1 MLLNGAQND
10 AQTAPGASL
19 RALGSVLAAWR
30 SPGSLLERFLEPLGA
45 SWKPLGTLL
54 KSLGALLEATWSQL
68 GANMTGFRGPKVAKM
83 EPKSVP
89 NQAPTASR
97 AEKCKIIKLEHST
110 KDFERFVRSRGLP
123 FALKMSSK

>member
-30 SPGSLLERFLEPLGA
+30 SPKSLLERFLEPLGA

-54 KSLGALLEATWSQL
+54 KPLGALLEATWSQL
-68 GANMTGFRGPKVAKM
+68 GANIMGFRGPKVAKM
-83 EPKSVP
+83 EPK
-89 NQAPTASR
+89 
-97 AEKCKIIKLEHST
+97 
-110 KDFERFVRSRGLP
+110 RGP
-123 FALKMSSK
+123 ESSSNSESS